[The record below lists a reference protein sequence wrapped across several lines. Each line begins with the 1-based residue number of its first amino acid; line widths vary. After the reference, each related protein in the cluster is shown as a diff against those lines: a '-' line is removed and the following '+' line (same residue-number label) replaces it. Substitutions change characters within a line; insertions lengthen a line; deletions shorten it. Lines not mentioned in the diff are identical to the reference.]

1 MASAEDIRYLNVSTN
16 CKQVSG
22 RIPADVFK
30 DFWGTALNSA
40 MLNTVDKIKIFDHV
54 GNMIVYVSSGD
65 ITIADGVLTFVSAV
79 APNPFIGVITVELHG
94 VAADTETTINYDNDG
109 DGTENE
115 DAYDSTLIRRFYTVA
130 GCQIDCCL
138 ANLIDSAIECHCHC
152 DKCKE
157 DLLRGEKVF
166 LMLQGSMFAAEQEE
180 NYDHAVAM
188 YNKASELCIEVC
200 ACGC

>member
-1 MASAEDIRYLNVSTN
+1 MASAEDIRYLNVSTD

-30 DFWGTALNSA
+30 DFWGTTVSSA
-40 MLNTVDKIKIFDHV
+40 VLDTVDKIKIFDHV
-54 GNMIVYVSSGD
+54 GNMIVYVSSDSINVDEG
-65 ITIADGVLTFVSAV
+65 ILTFVSAV

-94 VAADTETTINYDNDG
+94 VAIDGQTIINYDQNING
-109 DGTENE
+109 VENE
-115 DAYDSTLIRRFYTVA
+115 NATDSTLIRRFYTVA

-166 LMLQGSMFAAEQEE
+166 LMLQGSVFAAEQEE